1 MAPLGSG
8 EVMDLTNT
16 AVGVLAVTDP
26 IGLVPVVLAA
36 SEGDP
41 DRLRRLSR
49 PACLTFLV
57 TLLASCWFGAAVLEL
72 FAISLAAFRIAG
84 GLILLP
90 MGLQM
95 LQGETVGLRE
105 HQPAHRSESDAF
117 YAVVPIGIPI
127 MAGPGTLSLVI
138 SQAPQAVP
146 GKLAL
151 SAVLTLIA
159 LGVYGL
165 LRAALPLSHWLG
177 PLAIG
182 VLTRLMG
189 VLLAAIAIELML
201 DGLLESF
208 PALARA
214 AGAGG

>member
-1 MAPLGSG
+1 
-8 EVMDLTNT
+8 
-16 AVGVLAVTDP
+16 
-26 IGLVPVVLAA
+26 
-36 SEGDP
+36 
-41 DRLRRLSR
+41 
-49 PACLTFLV
+49 
-57 TLLASCWFGAAVLEL
+57 
-72 FAISLAAFRIAG
+72 
-84 GLILLP
+84 
-90 MGLQM
+90 M

-151 SAVLTLIA
+151 SAVLSLIA
-159 LGVYGL
+159 LGVYLL

-214 AGAGG
+214 AASG